1 MTVSV
6 LTGNWATVGTH
17 AGGIIATRRHER
29 ESRQRKEQPQRK
41 STCGVGS
48 GHPMSRWP
56 IVTLH
61 FFMSS
66 NAMKNILTYLRS
78 AESDAANFSTSWI
91 VGSKGVPEPGTS
103 LKPKSFS
110 ALR

>member
-1 MTVSV
+1 MLQDVTNASPASARS
-6 LTGNWATVGTH
+6 NRNASRH
-17 AGGIIATRRHER
+17 AAWVAVI
-29 ESRQRKEQPQRK
+29 
-41 STCGVGS
+41 
-48 GHPMSRWP
+48 PMSRWP